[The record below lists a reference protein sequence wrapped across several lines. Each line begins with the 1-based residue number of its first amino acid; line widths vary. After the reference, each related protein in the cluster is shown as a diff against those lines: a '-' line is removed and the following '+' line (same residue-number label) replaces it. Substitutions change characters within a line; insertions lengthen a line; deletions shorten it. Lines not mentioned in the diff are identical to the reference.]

1 MKLTIGVDA
10 RTFYYSESVV
20 RGIGHY
26 SLYHLMGVVRLLP
39 SASFILY
46 AEVFEQPDS
55 LRALLTLPNVMLRHV
70 DDYNP
75 SDIHLFHICDPMNDS
90 SGFDSPVRIFRHKN
104 MTVTF
109 YDLIPYHYYFNDWP
123 ESARKTYLSRIQQ
136 MDRANCHFLAIS
148 EYTRRDLINSFNIP
162 EGRVTAIMAGIN
174 NTFECNLADIQ
185 VSDVLKKFGISKP
198 FFLHVG
204 AHDVHK
210 NFVDTFNAFMS
221 IKKLNKNVQLVV
233 SGKMSGQL
241 KNNAFSIFE
250 NNFPDI
256 IFTGFTERYELE
268 ALYRSATATLF
279 LSSFEGFGFPV
290 LEAMSNGCPV
300 IATNV
305 TSIPEV
311 AGDAAIL
318 CDLHDINAVA
328 TTMVSLLENPDIAS
342 KLKKAGYQQSGGFSW
357 QATAIKTIR
366 VWESMLVTPLLK
378 NAEENLP
385 STNALS

>member
-1 MKLTIGVDA
+1 
-10 RTFYYSESVV
+10 
-20 RGIGHY
+20 
-26 SLYHLMGVVRLLP
+26 
-39 SASFILY
+39 
-46 AEVFEQPDS
+46 
-55 LRALLTLPNVMLRHV
+55 
-70 DDYNP
+70 
-75 SDIHLFHICDPMNDS
+75 
-90 SGFDSPVRIFRHKN
+90 
-104 MTVTF
+104 
-109 YDLIPYHYYFNDWP
+109 
-123 ESARKTYLSRIQQ
+123 
-136 MDRANCHFLAIS
+136 
-148 EYTRRDLINSFNIP
+148 
-162 EGRVTAIMAGIN
+162 
-174 NTFECNLADIQ
+174 
-185 VSDVLKKFGISKP
+185 
-198 FFLHVG
+198 
-204 AHDVHK
+204 
-210 NFVDTFNAFMS
+210 MS

-357 QATAIKTIR
+357 QATAIKTVRI
-366 VWESMLVTPLLK
+366 WESMLVTPLLK
-378 NAEENLP
+378 NAEEP
-385 STNALS
+385 S